1 MIHKVYICFLKAET
15 ILLFMFCNSPL
26 WIWQIE
32 KKKKKNNLLKS
43 NICQEGSCWK
53 DGRYSTPN
61 IGNEGEDFSVFCIQ
75 LWGSSLK
82 VLPKTWETAVIIPF
96 HENPVLF

>member
-1 MIHKVYICFLKAET
+1 MFLKAET
-15 ILLFMFCNSPL
+15 ILVFMFSNSLL

-32 KKKKKNNLLKS
+32 KKNLLKS

-61 IGNEGEDFSVFCIQ
+61 IGNEGEDFSVFGIQ

-82 VLPKTWETAVIIPF
+82 VLPKTWKTAVIISF
-96 HENPVLF
+96 YENAVLF